1 MKYAN
6 CKHSNGFSLIELMVT
21 IAIIGV
27 LSAIAI
33 PAYTQ
38 YVIRGK
44 LSEVG
49 AMLSDARTRQEQFYA
64 DNRNYGTAGGACG
77 SAFSNGQHFSIA
89 CACAAA
95 VAPSTTCQ
103 SYTLTAA
110 SLAGK
115 GLGAAGGY
123 TYTLNNSGA
132 KSTTKYAGATVAL
145 TDWKTQ

>member
-1 MKYAN
+1 MKFA
-6 CKHSNGFSLIELMVT
+6 KGFTLIELMITVV
-21 IAIIGV
+21 IIGI

-33 PAYTQ
+33 PAYSQ
-38 YVIRGK
+38 YVVRGK

-64 DNRNYGTAGGACG
+64 DNRNYGAAGGACG
-77 SAFSNGQHFSIA
+77 STLSSGQHFSIA

-103 SYTLTAA
+103 SYTLTAS

-115 GLGAAGGY
+115 GLGAAGDY
-123 TYTLNNSGA
+123 AYTLDNTGA
-132 KSTTKYAGATVAL
+132 KSTTNYAGATVAL
-145 TDWKTQ
+145 TDWKIK